1 MRCAARA
8 KFLWQRDDN
17 LATNTV
23 AAISSGPGKPLEE
36 PLTDRVEPFIDKVS
50 VEAASP
56 PARFQTFSSLRYL
69 DFRYLWTGTF
79 MMSAGQW
86 IQQVTLGWLV
96 YDLTG
101 NSMLLGALNGL
112 RALPFL
118 VTGPMAGVAAD
129 RMDRKKLLLRTQWI
143 LVVTAL
149 VMGSVVASGWLRVWH
164 IFLFTLVTGIAWTFT
179 EPVRQSMIP
188 SLVPKKELANAIA
201 LNSGG
206 FNLMKIIGPALGG
219 GMIALFGASG
229 NFFVQAVAYIGVLFM
244 IYWMHVPPTP
254 DEARQS
260 SALANLKEGFVYVW
274 STPAVLALM
283 TLAYVPRIFAVP
295 YQTLMPVFQ
304 KDVLKVGPEGL
315 GLLMA
320 APGLGA
326 LLAVLVLA
334 SVANRLRRQ
343 GLFLVVSILILASF
357 LILFSQIKSFPL
369 ALITLVAAGVF
380 QMLFLASTNTLLQ
393 LTVPDKLRGRVMSLY
408 MLDRGFM
415 PAGALFAGITA
426 HFIGAPS
433 TVATMGGI
441 VIVLTL
447 LVAWRVPALRNL

>member
-1 MRCAARA
+1 
-8 KFLWQRDDN
+8 
-17 LATNTV
+17 
-23 AAISSGPGKPLEE
+23 LEE
-36 PLTDRVEPFIDKVS
+36 QLTEQVESLVDEAPVT
-50 VEAASP
+50 AASP
-56 PARFQTFSSLRYL
+56 PLGLQTFSSLRHL
-69 DFRYLWTGTF
+69 DFRYLCAGTF

-129 RMDRKKLLLRTQWI
+129 RMDRKKLLLRTQWVLI
-143 LVVTAL
+143 VTA
-149 VMGSVVASGWLRVWH
+149 VFMGGLVASAFLQVWH
-164 IFLFTLVTGIAWTFT
+164 IFLFTLITGVAWTFT

-219 GMIALFGASG
+219 AMIALFGASG
-229 NFFVQAVAYIGVLFM
+229 NFFVQALAYVGVLFM
-244 IYWMHVPPTP
+244 IYWMHIPPTP
-254 DEARQS
+254 DEARRS
-260 SALANLKEGFVYVW
+260 SALANLKEGFAYVW

-283 TLAYVPRIFAVP
+283 TLAYVPRVFAVP

-304 KDVLKVGPEGL
+304 KDILQVGPEGL

-320 APGLGA
+320 APGVGA
-326 LLAVLVLA
+326 IVAVLVLA
-334 SVANRLRRQ
+334 SVAHRLRRQ
-343 GLFLVVSILILASF
+343 GLFLVGSIVILGLF
-357 LILFSQIKSFPL
+357 LVLFSQIKSFPL
-369 ALITLVAAGVF
+369 ALVALVAAGIF

-393 LTVPDKLRGRVMSLY
+393 LIVPDELRGRVMSLY

-415 PAGALFAGITA
+415 PAGALFAGVAA

-433 TVATMGGI
+433 TVATMGTI
-441 VIVLTL
+441 VIVLAVI
-447 LVAWRVPALRNL
+447 VAWRVPALRALET

>member
-1 MRCAARA
+1 MRE
-8 KFLWQRDDN
+8 
-17 LATNTV
+17 
-23 AAISSGPGKPLEE
+23 AIASCPLHKMDSLEE
-36 PLTDRVEPFIDKVS
+36 ELAEQSETFVDEAP
-50 VEAASP
+50 VEATSP
-56 PARFQTFSSLRYL
+56 PFRLQTFSSLRHL
-69 DFRYLWTGTF
+69 DFRYLCSGTF

-143 LVVTAL
+143 LIVTAL
-149 VMGSVVASGWLRVWH
+149 AMGVLVASGWLQVWH
-164 IFLFTLVTGIAWTFT
+164 IFVFTLVTGVAWTFT

-188 SLVPKKELANAIA
+188 SIVPKKDLANAIA

-206 FNLMKIIGPALGG
+206 FNLMKVMGPALGG
-219 GMIALFGASG
+219 AMIALFGAGG
-229 NFFVQAVAYIGVLFM
+229 NFFVQAIAYVGVLVM

-254 DEARQS
+254 DEARRS
-260 SALANLKEGFVYVW
+260 SALANLKEGFSYVW

-283 TLAYVPRIFAVP
+283 ILAYVPRIFAVP

-315 GLLMA
+315 GMLMA
-320 APGLGA
+320 APGVGA
-326 LLAVLVLA
+326 LLAVLILA
-334 SVANRLRRQ
+334 SVVNRLKRQ
-343 GLFLVVSILILASF
+343 GLFLVGSIVVLGLF
-357 LILFSQIKSFPL
+357 LIVFSQIKSFPL
-369 ALITLVAAGVF
+369 ALVSLVAAGLF
-380 QMLFLASTNTLLQ
+380 QMFFLASTNTLLQ
-393 LTVPDKLRGRVMSLY
+393 LIVPDELRGRVMSLY

-415 PAGALFAGITA
+415 PAGALFAGVTA

-433 TVATMGGI
+433 TVAIMGTI
-441 VIVLTL
+441 VVVLAL
-447 LVAWRVPALRNL
+447 IVAWRVPALRTLET

>member
-1 MRCAARA
+1 MKEQVIEPDR
-8 KFLWQRDDN
+8 
-17 LATNTV
+17 V
-23 AAISSGPGKPLEE
+23 PLEAAS
-36 PLTDRVEPFIDKVS
+36 DH
-50 VEAASP
+50 AASP
-56 PARFQTFSSLRYL
+56 PFKLKTFSSLRHR
-69 DFRYLWTGTF
+69 DFRYLCSGTF

-86 IQQVTLGWLV
+86 IQQVTLGWLL

-129 RMDRKKLLLRTQWI
+129 RMDRKKLLLRTQWALI
-143 LVVTAL
+143 VTA
-149 VMGSVVASGWLRVWH
+149 VAMGSLVASGILQVWH
-164 IFLFTLVTGIAWTFT
+164 LFLFTLITGVAWTFT

-188 SLVPKKELANAIA
+188 SFIPKKDLANAVA

-219 GMIALFGASG
+219 AMIALFGAAG
-229 NFFVQAVAYIGVLFM
+229 NFFVQAIAYIGVLVM
-244 IYWMHVPPTP
+244 IYLMHVPSTP
-254 DEARQS
+254 AEARRS
-260 SALANLKEGFVYVW
+260 SAMANLREGFAYVW

-283 TLAYVPRIFAVP
+283 ALAYVPRVFAVP

-304 KDVLKVGPEGL
+304 KDVLAVGPEGL

-320 APGLGA
+320 APGVGA
-326 LLAVLVLA
+326 VTAVLILA
-334 SVANRLRRQ
+334 SLAHRLKRQ
-343 GLFLVVSILILASF
+343 GLFLVGSIIILGFF

-369 ALITLVAAGVF
+369 ALICLVAAGVF
-380 QMLFLASTNTLLQ
+380 QMFFLASTNTLLQ
-393 LTVPDKLRGRVMSLY
+393 LIVPDELRGRVMSLY

-415 PAGALFAGITA
+415 PAGALFAGIAA

-433 TVATMGGI
+433 TVAVMGGI
-441 VIVLTL
+441 VVALALI
-447 LVAWRVPALRNL
+447 VAWRVPAIRALSS

>member
-1 MRCAARA
+1 M
-8 KFLWQRDDN
+8 D
-17 LATNTV
+17 
-23 AAISSGPGKPLEE
+23 SLEE
-36 PLTDRVEPFIDKVS
+36 ELAEQSETFVDEAP

-56 PARFQTFSSLRYL
+56 PFRLQTFSSLRHL
-69 DFRYLWTGTF
+69 DFRYLCSGTF

-143 LVVTAL
+143 LIVTAL
-149 VMGSVVASGWLRVWH
+149 AMGVLVASGWLQVWH
-164 IFLFTLVTGIAWTFT
+164 IFVFTLVTGVAWTFT

-188 SLVPKKELANAIA
+188 SIVPKKDLANAIA

-206 FNLMKIIGPALGG
+206 FNLMKVMGPALGG
-219 GMIALFGASG
+219 AMIALFGAGG
-229 NFFVQAVAYIGVLFM
+229 NFFVQAIAYVGVLVM
-244 IYWMHVPPTP
+244 IYLMHVPPTP
-254 DEARQS
+254 DEARRS
-260 SALANLKEGFVYVW
+260 SALANLKEGFSYVW

-283 TLAYVPRIFAVP
+283 ILAYVPRIFAVP

-315 GLLMA
+315 GMLMA
-320 APGLGA
+320 APGVGA
-326 LLAVLVLA
+326 LLAVLILA
-334 SVANRLRRQ
+334 SVVNRLKRQ
-343 GLFLVVSILILASF
+343 GLFLVGSIVVLGLF
-357 LILFSQIKSFPL
+357 LIVFSQIKSFPL
-369 ALITLVAAGVF
+369 ALVSLVAAGLF
-380 QMLFLASTNTLLQ
+380 QMFFLASTNTLLQ
-393 LTVPDKLRGRVMSLY
+393 LIVPDELRGRVMSLY

-415 PAGALFAGITA
+415 PAGALFAGVTA

-433 TVATMGGI
+433 TVAIMGTI
-441 VIVLTL
+441 VVVLAL
-447 LVAWRVPALRNL
+447 MVAWRVPALRTLET